1 MQRQGLKRRV
11 LLFHKQLYRGALRGV
26 MDMQIGLLFKPP
38 PGRGP
43 QVFHVLKVPPAEQVF
58 LHIVKRGFDLPL
70 GLDRQM
76 LLSAGI
82 MQKLSKSPIHFIRST
97 ASHIPW

>member
-1 MQRQGLKRRV
+1 
-11 LLFHKQLYRGALRGV
+11 
-26 MDMQIGLLFKPP
+26 
-38 PGRGP
+38 
-43 QVFHVLKVPPAEQVF
+43 
-58 LHIVKRGFDLPL
+58 VKRGFDLPL